1 MKGGYIQQLIA
12 PIRGRR
18 NVEGAGLRMS
28 ILKNFRD
35 KHLAKREQFLRRI
48 ITKAEYLLKNNDIN
62 KAPYTIT
69 NYVILHYY
77 VKALK
82 LAKGIVALCK
92 KRLDSDAQILFRSL
106 FEIGCYCEYINI
118 DAKDIK
124 RAENCI
130 AISYI
135 ENKRTE
141 NYIKRYGSV
150 NVDKMPITHEEK
162 KALQD
167 RVNKT
172 QEIRNINYEFII
184 GRLKERD
191 PQYKGLSDN
200 SIIKKEKLTLTRAL
214 KEINEIFNK
223 ETEEANAFWKY
234 YVFCFRTCAESVH
247 STDFDKNVKIE
258 ENKLE
263 YRLESKESTIQMIL
277 SVSPTFLFRIMDIS
291 GSILQFKED
300 NTIKDLFNQLKI
312 LQEE

>member
-1 MKGGYIQQLIA
+1 MKQLI
-12 PIRGRR
+12 
-18 NVEGAGLRMS
+18 VEWVRKIS
-28 ILKNFRD
+28 KNRTR
-35 KHLAKREQFLRRI
+35 KQFLRKI
-48 ITKAEYLLKNNDIN
+48 IGKAEYLLKNNDVN

-92 KRLDSDAQILFRSL
+92 ERLDSDAQILFRSL

-118 DAKDIK
+118 NPKDIK

-135 ENKRTE
+135 ERKKTE
-141 NYIKRYGSV
+141 DYIEKYGSV
-150 NVDKMPITHEEK
+150 NIDRMFIVPEEKEALRNRVDK
-162 KALQD
+162 
-167 RVNKT
+167 T
-172 QEIRNINYEFII
+172 QKIRKINYEFII
-184 GRLKERD
+184 ERLKTRN
-191 PQYKGLSDN
+191 PQYEELSDN
-200 SIIKKEKLTLTRAL
+200 SIIEKEKLTLGRAL

-223 ETEEANAFWKY
+223 ETKETNAFWRY
-234 YVFCFRTCAESVH
+234 YIFGFRSCAESVH

-258 ENKLE
+258 EWMLE

-277 SVSPTFLFRIMDIS
+277 DVSSTFLFRMMDITS
-291 GSILQFKED
+291 SILQFKED
-300 NTIKDLFNQLKI
+300 SIIKDLFNQLKI